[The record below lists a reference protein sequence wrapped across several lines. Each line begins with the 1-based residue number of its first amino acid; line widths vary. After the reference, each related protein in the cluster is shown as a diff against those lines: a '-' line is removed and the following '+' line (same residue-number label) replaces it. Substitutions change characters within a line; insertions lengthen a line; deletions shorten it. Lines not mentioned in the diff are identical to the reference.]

1 MNHEEKMEKKIILD
15 FKSSVL
21 RSILCD
27 YNDAYKLLSGTITI
41 TWANA
46 DDESKRLD
54 EINKGV
60 IFRNY
65 SKTRLL

>member
-41 TWANA
+41 TGANA

>member
-1 MNHEEKMEKKIILD
+1 MEKKIILD

>member
-1 MNHEEKMEKKIILD
+1 M
-15 FKSSVL
+15 
-21 RSILCD
+21 
-27 YNDAYKLLSGTITI
+27 SGTITV
-41 TWANA
+41 TGASA

-65 SKTRLL
+65 SKTRRL